1 MSIGGARPGSGR
13 PRGGANDD
21 VVRIMARYR
30 KSILWYF
37 ATDGRDTYGHEVPLG
52 IKKTCD
58 ALMLARDNGDVKA
71 AREIL
76 DRVGG
81 RPMTQIDLNVNNVK
95 MIADDTPRIAP
106 GPDTIHVE
114 ARTIPQTLT
123 PSQE

>member
-1 MSIGGARPGSGR
+1 M
-13 PRGGANDD
+13 
-21 VVRIMARYR
+21 MARYR
-30 KSILWYF
+30 KTILWYF
-37 ATDGRDTYGHEVPLG
+37 VTDGQIVDPMNNPVPLG

-106 GPDTIHVE
+106 GPDAIHVE
-114 ARTIPQTLT
+114 ARTIPQNLT
-123 PSQE
+123 SGQE